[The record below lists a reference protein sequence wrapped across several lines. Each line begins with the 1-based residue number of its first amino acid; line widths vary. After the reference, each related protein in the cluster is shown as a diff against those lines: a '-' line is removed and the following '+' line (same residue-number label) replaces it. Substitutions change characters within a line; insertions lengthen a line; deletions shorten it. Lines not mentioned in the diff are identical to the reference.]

1 MLKIIKYA
9 AKYGISAAKKK
20 FGASEVDKAQKLLK
34 DKAVKAKNK
43 KDKGIGKPRSKPK
56 GKPKGTKRDENY
68 NSPGKKIIE
77 SMFGRKRKGPTP
89 KRSDSQAYRD
99 GVKEGQKRADEKLDP
114 SLKNKDM
121 VPRSIRERRLDVL
134 RQIREAKES
143 GASSKI
149 IERLESRANNLKG
162 MLFDRPDLTTTR
174 GKFSQGGLT
183 AKHTDYRKSGLFK

>member
-1 MLKIIKYA
+1 MLTIVRFILKN
-9 AKYGISAAKKK
+9 GLSAAKKK
-20 FGASEVDKAQKLLK
+20 FGTEEVKKATKGLMTGKASKAP
-34 DKAVKAKNK
+34 K
-43 KDKGIGKPRSKPK
+43 KPSPKRTNNNPLTGKPR
-56 GKPKGTKRDENY
+56 RE
-68 NSPGKKIIE
+68 KKESLE

-99 GVKEGQKRADEKLDP
+99 GVKEGQRRTDEKLDP